1 MMTCT
6 AWDWRH
12 DAMRARR
19 LGFLALPVM
28 ATMPAANS
36 SLVARSMDMGK
47 YVLLGNWT
55 DQGVRDVKNTVK
67 RSRAAREAFAAMG
80 VNAREWFFTLGPY
93 DVVLTVDAPDDETLT
108 KATLALAVQGNLRT
122 TTMRGFGE
130 KEMEAIVGAMA

>member
-1 MMTCT
+1 
-6 AWDWRH
+6 
-12 DAMRARR
+12 
-19 LGFLALPVM
+19 
-28 ATMPAANS
+28 
-36 SLVARSMDMGK
+36 MDMGK

-130 KEMEAIVGAMA
+130 KEMENLLGSLA